1 MTHQII
7 KFSSGDEVVCD
18 VIQDAGDYLTV
29 ENPMKM
35 YLTPRVTKHGIV
47 ESLTLSKWLHPYT
60 EQKVLKIRK
69 DSIITIVSVSEGMK
83 TFYRRQLEIN
93 QKEVLKINDWEARDY
108 NDDMDEEEIKKFL
121 DEQELPKSLKKKLL
135 N

>member
-18 VIQDAGDYLTV
+18 VIKDVGDYLTL
-29 ENPMKM
+29 EKPMKM
-35 YLTPRVTKHGIV
+35 YLTPRATKQGIV

-60 EQKVLKIRK
+60 EQDVLKVRK
-69 DSIITIVSVSEGMK
+69 DSIITIVSASEGMK
-83 TFYRRQLEIN
+83 TFYRRQLKIN
-93 QKEVLKINDWEARDY
+93 QKELLKINDWEARDY

-121 DEQELPKSLKKKLL
+121 EEQELPKSLKKKLL